1 MLAGTKQWKI
11 LGRQGPGST
20 GLGQLLRVSDSESAI
35 DSGCQRDSGENEA
48 ETGVCCEAT
57 K

>member
-1 MLAGTKQWKI
+1 MLAGTEPWTI

-20 GLGQLLRVSDSESAI
+20 GLGQLLRVSDSESAR